1 VFSFKKGLN
10 QDIFRHNIKTARV
23 TTYTS
28 QFHENQIQS
37 QIIHEILKP
46 ITHAEMKVK
55 KYQQA
60 INSVLIAIQTHFLGF
75 HQKNPA
81 LLRYEKLLYTMH

>member
-1 VFSFKKGLN
+1 M
-10 QDIFRHNIKTARV
+10 

-46 ITHAEMKVK
+46 ITHEEMKVK
-55 KYQQA
+55 KYQQT
-60 INSVLIAIQTHFLGF
+60 INSVLSAIQTHFLGF

-81 LLRYEKLLYTMH
+81 LLTYEKLLYTMH